1 MSVPPPLATH
11 PSPIVA
17 VADLKKQYNPP
28 TGVLAVK
35 GVTFDIEPG
44 ELFSLLG
51 PNGAGKTTT
60 ISMLSGL
67 LAPTAGDARI
77 DGHSVTAEPMAVKQV
92 IGVVPQ
98 DIALYPTIS
107 ARENLVFWGR
117 MYGLSGKR
125 LGERVGVALDIAGLA
140 DRAKDKV
147 ETFSGGMKRRLNIA
161 VGLLHEPKVLYLDE
175 PTVGIDPQS
184 RRRILDTIK
193 ALNEQGMTVL
203 YTTHYME
210 EAEELSHRIG
220 IIDHGELIALGTL
233 AELTQLVG
241 QYDIIELG
249 LELNGANQEQLLQS
263 LGAVGGVHR
272 AGLEAREGGLAAGD
286 NAAERVGAVSSAGGP
301 AADGPARGA
310 ADGPV
315 PLLLQ
320 VTAADAV
327 LGEVV
332 AAITSAGAHIKH
344 LQIKEPN
351 LEAVFLHLTGRAIR
365 D

>member
-1 MSVPPPLATH
+1 MSASLPM
-11 PSPIVA
+11 IA
-17 VADLKKQYNPP
+17 VANLKKHYNPP
-28 TGVLAVK
+28 SGVLAVK
-35 GVTFDIEPG
+35 GVSFQIQPG

-60 ISMLSGL
+60 LAMLSGL

-77 DGHSVTAEPMAVKQV
+77 DGHSVLAEPMAVKKV

-107 ARENLVFWGR
+107 ARENLLFWGR
-117 MYGLSGKR
+117 MYGLAGTR
-125 LGERVGVALDIAGLA
+125 LSERVAVALDIAGLSE
-140 DRAKDKV
+140 RAKDRV

-161 VGLLHEPKVLYLDE
+161 VGLLHEPRVLYLDE

-193 ALNEQGMTVL
+193 ALNQAGMTVL

-241 QYDIIELG
+241 QYDTIDLS
-249 LELNGANQEQLLQS
+249 LAMNGADQERLLEK
-263 LGAVGGVHR
+263 LR
-272 AGLEAREGGLAAGD
+272 GLAGVNRADLQTTAPAGD
-286 NAAERVGAVSSAGGP
+286 GRL
-301 AADGPARGA
+301 
-310 ADGPV
+310 

-320 VTAADAV
+320 VSEADSV
-327 LGEVV
+327 LGEVI
-332 AAITSAGAHIKH
+332 AAITAAGVHVKN

-351 LEAVFLHLTGRAIR
+351 LEAVFLHLTGRALR